1 MVTDTTLAIYKDI
14 LTLNSAM
21 LLAIQAGNI
30 EAFNELSKQS
40 DLAKSRLN
48 NPNKVI
54 CLSPAEIEQKVTCLK
69 QVLSQDRTIAKLI
82 HPRLEKYIG

>member
-1 MVTDTTLAIYKDI
+1 MVTDTTLDIYKDI

-21 LLAIQAGNI
+21 LLAIQAGNK
-30 EAFNELSKQS
+30 EAFFELTKLS

-54 CLSPAEIEQKVTCLK
+54 CLSPAEVEQKLTCLK
-69 QVLSQDRTIAKLI
+69 QVLSQDRTISKMI
-82 HPRLEKYIG
+82 NPSLEKYIG